1 MRITNKLLIIIS
13 FITLLAVG
21 SSCFYL
27 YRIIAD
33 NLSNIELNRIANR
46 NIGAFNE
53 FKAGVEDL
61 DKSCNV
67 LKEWMELEDSYYGT
81 YDKDELGLN
90 NKIDKVEDSNLYL
103 LNDEFGVT
111 KYLKERYKYYNDGEF
126 NEIIRIISQENVK
139 KLTDFKYSGEVS
151 TENFQYIV
159 IIKPIRC
166 SNPDIK
172 YLLSIKQFSN
182 DIYNKSISNSFSGV
196 VSIDRIKEDELSSFK
211 SINIGNNTAFV
222 KYTDNNVISRIKI
235 NAIGNGTSTY
245 LSLVEKPQVF
255 QGVNKNLK
263 TFLIIIAIIF
273 ILETKLIYH
282 SIKKIVVDRMLKIN
296 SSVKKIISTFNLK
309 IRIEEDG
316 TDEIARLSKNL
327 NSLFIL
333 LENYS
338 RNMIYVSE
346 HDIITKLFNRRRIEE
361 IGQSYIEDNEEFS
374 LACIDIDDFKKIND
388 VFGHNVGDEIL
399 LKIGDRLTKY
409 SNDYI
414 SCGRLGGDEF
424 IILLKGENNKEK
436 IIYVVK
442 DIFVKF
448 REGIY
453 HDGVNY
459 KLKASVGICNYPD
472 YGENMAQILKNADI
486 AMYNIK
492 NNGGNNYCTFH
503 DELLSSFKIES
514 QIAEGLKKGRFEAYF
529 QPIINLETN
538 KIVGAEALI
547 RLNNGSEIITP
558 NRFISVAKRSGYIV
572 PLDRLMIMEACKLI
586 RKFLD
591 NGIEDF
597 KISVNVSFQLLM
609 QKNFLS
615 ELMETIRRFNI
626 GVKNIVLEITEHE
639 TIEEMEYIIDLLKRV
654 RQCGIQISLDDF
666 GTGYS
671 SFNYIKTLP
680 LDFLKI
686 DNSMMYDLGGDKKSE
701 DIIKTI
707 VNLSHIL
714 DLTVIC
720 EGVETKEQALMLKQ
734 LKCDN
739 IQGYYLSR
747 PLRIDKLKEY
757 YDKHMNIHH

>member
-13 FITLLAVG
+13 FSTILAVC

-33 NLSNIELNRIANR
+33 NLSDVELNRIANR

-53 FKAGVEDL
+53 FKAGVEEL
-61 DKSCNV
+61 DNSCNI

-90 NKIDKVEDSNLYL
+90 NKINKVEDSNLYL
-103 LNDEFGVT
+103 LNNQYGVT
-111 KYLKERYKYYNDGEF
+111 KYLKESYKYYNDEEF
-126 NEIIRIISQENVK
+126 NEIIRIISEKNIK
-139 KLTDFKYSGEVS
+139 NLNDFEYSGEIS

-159 IIKPIRC
+159 IIKPLKC
-166 SNPDIK
+166 SNTEIK
-172 YLLSIKQFSN
+172 YLLIIKQFSN
-182 DIYNKSISNSFSGV
+182 DIYNKSISSSFSGV

-211 SINIGNNTAFV
+211 SIDIGNNTAFV
-222 KYTDNNVISRIKI
+222 KYTHNNVISRIKI
-235 NAIGNGTSTY
+235 NAIGNGAGTY

-255 QGVNKNLK
+255 HQLNKNLK
-263 TFLIIIAIIF
+263 IFLLIIAIIF
-273 ILETKLIYH
+273 ILENKLIYY
-282 SIKKIVVDRMLKIN
+282 SIKKMVVDRMLKIN

-316 TDEIARLSKNL
+316 SDEIARLSKNL

-346 HDIITKLFNRRRIEE
+346 HDMITKLFNFRRIEE
-361 IGQSYIEDNEEFS
+361 IGESYIENNEEFS

-399 LKIGDRLTKY
+399 FKIGERLTKY

-442 DIFVKF
+442 NIFVKF
-448 REGIY
+448 KEGIY

-492 NNGGNNYCTFH
+492 NNGGNNYCTFD
-503 DELLSSFKIES
+503 DELLSSFKLES
-514 QIAEGLKKGRFEAYF
+514 EIAEGLKNGGFEAYF

-547 RLNNGSEIITP
+547 RLKNGSDIITP
-558 NRFISVAKRSGYIV
+558 NRFISAAKRSGYIV
-572 PLDRLMIMEACKLI
+572 LLDRLMIMESCKLI
-586 RKFLD
+586 RGFLD
-591 NGIEDF
+591 DGIENF

-654 RQCGIQISLDDF
+654 RQCGIQIALDDF

-680 LDFLKI
+680 LDYLKI
-686 DNSMMYDLGGDKKSE
+686 DNSMLYDIGVDKKSE

-707 VNLSHIL
+707 INLSHIL
-714 DLTVIC
+714 NLTVIC
-720 EGVETKEQALMLKQ
+720 EGVETKEQVLMLKQ

-739 IQGYYLSR
+739 MQGYYLSR
-747 PLRIDKLKEY
+747 PLKIDKLKEY